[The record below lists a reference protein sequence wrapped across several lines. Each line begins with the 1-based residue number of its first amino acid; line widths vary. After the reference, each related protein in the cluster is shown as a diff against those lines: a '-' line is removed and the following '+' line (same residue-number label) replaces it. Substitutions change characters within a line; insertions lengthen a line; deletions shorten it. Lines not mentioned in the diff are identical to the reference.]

1 MWPWEHLAF
10 GYLLYSLAIR
20 ATTGD
25 PPRGASV
32 IVLAVA
38 TQVPDLVDKPLA
50 WSLDVFAVGYAVGHS
65 VFVVGPLLVVAAIL
79 AWRRGAR
86 ASRFV
91 GASAVG
97 HLSHLI
103 GDLVYPLVLGDGLL
117 VERLL
122 WPVAT
127 FEPAVDRGGLLA
139 RVAVFFHRYLEQLLA
154 LEFGP
159 AFLVQV
165 GLVLGVL
172 ALWLV
177 DGRPGLGVL
186 RPPIRN

>member
-10 GYLLYSLAIR
+10 GYLLYSLAVR

-25 PPRGASV
+25 PPRGSAV
-32 IVLAVA
+32 VVLAVA

-65 VFVVGPLLVVAAIL
+65 VFMVGPLLVVAAFL
-79 AWRRGAR
+79 AWRRGTGAR
-86 ASRFV
+86 RLV
-91 GASAVG
+91 GAYAVG
-97 HLSHLI
+97 HLSHLL

-127 FEPAVDRGGLLA
+127 FEPSVGRGGFVA
-139 RVAVFFHRYLEQLLA
+139 RVVVFFQRYLDQLLA
-154 LEFGP
+154 LELGL

-165 GLVLGVL
+165 GLVVGVF

-177 DGRPGLGVL
+177 DGRPGPGAL
-186 RPPIRN
+186 RPAVRN